1 MNSEAMWSSVNYGV
15 ALNIIKQVFNN
26 YEKFKIRGKKQMI
39 VNRQEF
45 SFEAMKDKLIGMV
58 DEVMS
63 DIPQEV
69 KIKLPNLKSTDS
81 KKLKLPTL
89 KKG

>member
-1 MNSEAMWSSVNYGV
+1 MWSSVNYGV